1 MDFEL
6 KRHKCIHIT
15 LQFNKEISM
24 NARLGML
31 VLLCFALTISTG
43 RGATLHVDMTP
54 VLVGQDGFR
63 MTPIDGGRTRFSIR
77 LDRAVDPKGNEGSP
91 FIRRARLEIYGDS
104 GLLVRCPVEGRVEK
118 SGHIL
123 YTFELLDV
131 YAKTSSLTIAEY
143 EDNLQIGGGSI
154 YSYRLLDF
162 IDPGHENEEL
172 FQRIRTSMDSSNQIL
187 PGESTSTHPDE
198 Q

>member
-1 MDFEL
+1 
-6 KRHKCIHIT
+6 
-15 LQFNKEISM
+15 M

-31 VLLCFALTISTG
+31 ALLCFVLTISTG
-43 RGATLHVDMTP
+43 RGATLHVVMTP
-54 VLVGQDGFR
+54 ELAGKDGFQ

-77 LDRAVDPKGNEGSP
+77 RDRSVDPKGNEGSP

-118 SGHIL
+118 NGHIL
-123 YTFELLDV
+123 YTFELLDAC
-131 YAKTSSLTIAEY
+131 AKSSSFTIAEF
-143 EDNLQIGGGSI
+143 EDNKQVGGGSI

-172 FQRIRTSMDSSNQIL
+172 LQRIRTSIDSSKQVL
-187 PGESTSTHPDE
+187 PGESTSTRPDE